1 MKKKI
6 IVLFCLLGLSF
17 SVVFTGC
24 SGNNNSEDTLSSTDY
39 TSGNT
44 STTNNSSETD
54 KEKTDKTKMPSTTDD
69 ATIHKN
75 NVEIDTTPD
84 SYTVLVNKEYG
95 LPADYIPEDL
105 VVPNI
110 AYSFSYYDEK
120 KQLRKVPA
128 AALEELVN
136 AASEEGLTIKGV
148 SGYRSYA
155 RQKTIYNNN
164 IRTQGLAHTEQYSAK
179 PGYSEHQSGLS
190 IDVSAKSAGYGLTAR
205 FGSTAEGKWLAK
217 NCYKFGFIIR
227 YPEGKEQI
235 TGYSYEPWHIR
246 YVGNELAK
254 YLTENNLT
262 LDEYY
267 NYTPSQTTE
276 PDKGTE
282 DYDLDDI
289 PKATAT
295 PIAATSKPY
304 RTFRPTV
311 TPKATATVSPT
322 KSPTVTKKPTSTPKV
337 SPTVKP
343 TDEPSAKPT
352 VKPTVKPSTKPTVKP
367 NDDKPSD
374 SPTVKPTVK
383 PTAKPTVK
391 PTPSH
396 GQSES
401 TGEDSASSES
411 EVN

>member
-6 IVLFCLLGLSF
+6 LVLFCLLCVCF
-17 SVVFTGC
+17 ATVFTIGLRKHD
-24 SGNNNSEDTLSSTDY
+24 SEDILSNIDFNSANST
-39 TSGNT
+39 
-44 STTNNSSETD
+44 SETA
-54 KEKTDKTKMPSTTDD
+54 KGKSDKTQKPSTTDD

-95 LPADYIPEDL
+95 LPEDYIPEDL
-105 VVPNI
+105 VVPDI

-128 AALEELVN
+128 AALEELVS

-179 PGYSEHQSGLS
+179 PGYSEHQTGLS
-190 IDVSAKSAGYGLTAR
+190 IDVSASSAGYGLTAK
-205 FGSTAEGKWLAK
+205 FGTTAEGKWLAE

-246 YVGNELAK
+246 YVGTELAK

-267 NYTPSQTTE
+267 NYTPSQTST
-276 PDKGTE
+276 PDKTTE

-289 PKATAT
+289 PKATQT
-295 PIAATSKPY
+295 PASYTSTPV
-304 RTFRPTV
+304 RTAKPTV
-311 TPKATATVSPT
+311 TPNAVQTARPT
-322 KSPTVTKKPTSTPKV
+322 KTPTVTDEPTSTPKATKAPTSTPKATKAPTSTPKATNKATSTPKA

-343 TDEPSAKPT
+343 TA
-352 VKPTVKPSTKPTVKP
+352 
-367 NDDKPSD
+367 
-374 SPTVKPTVK
+374 
-383 PTAKPTVK
+383 TAKPTVK
-391 PTPSH
+391 PTPSAPANTPEH
-396 GQSES
+396 TE
-401 TGEDSASSES
+401 EDSTDDNSVSSES
-411 EVN
+411 EGN